1 MRDDQRQWHLES
13 HLTQSILHAQAK
25 IVEKKVF
32 IISGSASLT
41 NMDCFVIPA
50 KKIWSMTTWLPT
62 IQSDNRQVK
71 NSLIIKNEKGVTR
84 CGDPVTSSVLNAF
97 VCIPKAPERI
107 EGIAQ
112 SNQGRLPET

>member
-1 MRDDQRQWHLES
+1 MRRQKLS
-13 HLTQSILHAQAK
+13 RKRYS
-25 IVEKKVF
+25 
-32 IISGSASLT
+32 SSRSASLT

-50 KKIWSMTTWLPT
+50 KKIWSMTIWLPT
-62 IQSDNRQVK
+62 IQPEIQSDNIQVK

-112 SNQGRLPET
+112 SNHGRLPET